1 MNTKGNKR
9 HQETIQRVY
18 ATFAELLREQE
29 LNKLSVTALCEA
41 ANIDR
46 STFYANFEDISALAN
61 TYSSEIEKQVAAQ
74 PHLEGEFAW
83 IFEYILENKDLFQV
97 YFKLGISQTAADYKI
112 LFFRN
117 GVYSVAKLWFKDGCK
132 ESPQKMGEII
142 KREYEK
148 LLLAKAPYHSF

>member
-1 MNTKGNKR
+1 MNTKDNKR

-29 LNKLSVTALCEA
+29 LNKVSVTALCEA

-61 TYSSEIEKQVAAQ
+61 TYSSEIEKQVVAQ
-74 PHLEGEFAW
+74 PHVEGEFSW

-97 YFKLGISQTAADYKI
+97 YFKLGLSQTAADYKM

-117 GVYSVAKLWFKDGCK
+117 GVYSVAKLWFTEGCK

-148 LLLAKAPYHSF
+148 RI

>member
-1 MNTKGNKR
+1 MNTKDNKR

-18 ATFAELLREQE
+18 TAFAELLREQE

-61 TYSSEIEKQVAAQ
+61 TYSSEIEKQVAAL
-74 PHLEGEFAW
+74 PHEEGEFSW
-83 IFEYILENKDLFQV
+83 IFEYILENKDLFKV
-97 YFKLGISQTAADYKI
+97 YFKLGISQTASDYKM

-117 GVYSVAKLWFKDGCK
+117 GVYSVAKLWFTEGCK

-148 LLLAKAPYHSF
+148 LI

>member
-1 MNTKGNKR
+1 MNTKDNKR
-9 HQETIQRVY
+9 HQETIQRVC

-61 TYSSEIEKQVAAQ
+61 TYSSEIEKQVVAQ
-74 PHLEGEFAW
+74 PHVEGEFAW

-97 YFKLGISQTAADYKI
+97 YFKLGISQT
-112 LFFRN
+112 
-117 GVYSVAKLWFKDGCK
+117 VA
-132 ESPQKMGEII
+132 
-142 KREYEK
+142 
-148 LLLAKAPYHSF
+148 

>member
-1 MNTKGNKR
+1 MNTKDNKR
-9 HQETIQRVY
+9 HQETMHRAY

-74 PHLEGEFAW
+74 PHVEGEFAW

-97 YFKLGISQTAADYKI
+97 YFKLGISQTAADYKT

-117 GVYSVAKLWFKDGCK
+117 GVYSVAKLWFTEGCK

-148 LLLAKAPYHSF
+148 RI

>member
-1 MNTKGNKR
+1 MNIKDNKR

-29 LNKLSVTALCEA
+29 LNKITVTDLCEA

-46 STFYANFEDISALAN
+46 STFYANFEDITALAN
-61 TYSSEIEKQVAAQ
+61 SYAAGIEKQVAAQ
-74 PHLEGEFAW
+74 PHEEGEFSW
-83 IFEYILENKDLFQV
+83 IFEYILKNKDLFQV
-97 YFKLGISQTAADYKI
+97 YFKLGLSQTAADYKM

-117 GVYSVAKLWFKDGCK
+117 GVYSVAKLWFTEGCK

-148 LLLAKAPYHSF
+148 LM

>member
-1 MNTKGNKR
+1 MNTKDNKR

-61 TYSSEIEKQVAAQ
+61 AYSSEIEKQVAALS
-74 PHLEGEFAW
+74 HEEGEFSW
-83 IFEYILENKDLFQV
+83 IFEYILENKEQFRI
-97 YFKLGISQTAADYKI
+97 YFKMGVSQKSADYQTI
-112 LFFRN
+112 FFRN
-117 GVYSVAKLWFKDGCK
+117 GIYSVAKLWLEDGCMD
-132 ESPQKMGEII
+132 SPQKMGEIL

-148 LLLAKAPYHSF
+148 LFCYT

>member
-1 MNTKGNKR
+1 MT
-9 HQETIQRVY
+9 V
-18 ATFAELLREQE
+18 
-29 LNKLSVTALCEA
+29 LCEA

-46 STFYANFEDISALAN
+46 STFYANFEDITALAN
-61 TYSSEIEKQVAAQ
+61 SYAAEIEKQVAAQ
-74 PHLEGEFAW
+74 PHEEGEFSW

-97 YFKLGISQTAADYKI
+97 YFKLGISQTAADYKT

-117 GVYSVAKLWFKDGCK
+117 GVYSVAKLWFTEGCK

-148 LLLAKAPYHSF
+148 LFR